1 MTEADSFMDFLVEM
15 GEEVRKK
22 EKEERIMEKEIEK
35 NRVLVGK
42 KSKSTYLQTILY
54 IHNNNNVSSISVE
67 GLGRQSQKALETAER
82 AEKLVPQLELKKV
95 ENIEKKRMR
104 WFEGHIKSNRGW
116 RAWLEQI
123 RARGEISP
131 RVGSRRRWTVW
142 WPSRFSL

>member
-1 MTEADSFMDFLVEM
+1 
-15 GEEVRKK
+15 
-22 EKEERIMEKEIEK
+22 MEKEIEK

-95 ENIEKKRMR
+95 ENIEKN
-104 WFEGHIKSNRGW
+104 GCGGL
-116 RAWLEQI
+116 RAILK
-123 RARGEISP
+123 ATG
-131 RVGSRRRWTVW
+131 GGG
-142 WPSRFSL
+142 LG